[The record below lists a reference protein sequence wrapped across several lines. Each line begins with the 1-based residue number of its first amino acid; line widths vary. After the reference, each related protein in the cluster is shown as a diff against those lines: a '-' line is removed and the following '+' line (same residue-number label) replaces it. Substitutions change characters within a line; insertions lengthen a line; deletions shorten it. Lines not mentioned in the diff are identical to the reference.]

1 MSFLEE
7 TNALTSCIHMFF
19 KLVGW
24 DFAESA
30 KAPDFAEAFQAL
42 GVLVNVS
49 ARHGGLVTIGNT
61 DVRQREL
68 IQSLLEILRVRRLTR
83 HEALK
88 LPERLQFAAGNILG
102 GIVVGVVTLPER
114 FVSGDLACLALCH
127 TSSAYG
133 TAPANC

>member
-1 MSFLEE
+1 
-7 TNALTSCIHMFF
+7 MFF

-61 DVRQREL
+61 DV
-68 IQSLLEILRVRRLTR
+68 SP
-83 HEALK
+83 EALR
-88 LPERLQFAAGNILG
+88 LPGRLQFAAGNILG

-127 TSSAYG
+127 TSAYG